1 MVTRKYITRIF
12 IVDDDPIMTNLIKAA
27 LEHKDLY
34 EVQTFDSGEEFF
46 KHLHLSPD
54 IIILDH
60 NLPGMSGL
68 SILKKVKETNPEIAT
83 ILLSGQ
89 SKLEVVVEAYN
100 NGVDRYLIK
109 NGNVV
114 MELSHCLGTLI
125 TNANLRKEVIEL
137 RTQILDRN
145 KYNTVVGE
153 SKPILEILRLIQK
166 IENTNLITLITGE
179 SGTGKEVIASS
190 IHYNSNRSRKPFVAV
205 NMAAIPV
212 DLIESEL
219 FGHEKGSF
227 TGASYKRIGK
237 FEEADGGTIFLDEIG
252 EMPLDLQAKLLR
264 VLQDSKISRVGSNKE
279 IKLDIRVIA
288 ATNKDLVQRVRD
300 NKFREDLM
308 YRLQGFLIALPPLR
322 DRGNDVIILAKNFL
336 ESFCKANK
344 LPAKILSQGAAE
356 RLLKHKWPG
365 NVRELRSVIERAA
378 LLSDN
383 ERVEAEDVLF
393 VDVGSIAV

>member
-1 MVTRKYITRIF
+1 
-12 IVDDDPIMTNLIKAA
+12 MTKLIKAS

-34 EVQTFDSGEEFF
+34 EVQTFDSGEEVL
-46 KHLHLSPD
+46 KHLHFAPD

-68 SILKKVKETNPEIAT
+68 HVLKKLKETNPEIAT

-89 SKLEVVVEAYN
+89 SKLEVVVDAYN
-100 NGVDRYLIK
+100 SGLDRYLIK

-114 MELSHCLGTLI
+114 LELTHCLGTLI
-125 TNANLRKEVIEL
+125 TNANLRKEVTEL
-137 RTQILDRN
+137 RSQILDRN
-145 KYNTVVGE
+145 KYKNVIGE
-153 SKPILEILRLIQK
+153 SQPILHILRLIQK

-179 SGTGKEVIASS
+179 SGTGKEVVASS
-190 IHYNSNRSRKPFVAV
+190 IHYNSNRGRKPFVAV

-264 VLQDSKISRVGSNKE
+264 VLQDNKISRVGSNKE
-279 IKLDIRVIA
+279 VKLDIRVIA

-300 NKFREDLM
+300 GKFREDLM
-308 YRLQGFLIALPPLR
+308 YRLQGFLIALPVLR
-322 DRGNDVIILAKNFL
+322 ERGNDVIILAKNFL
-336 ESFCKANK
+336 ETFCKENK
-344 LPAKILSQGAAE
+344 LSPKVLSPAAAE
-356 RLLKHKWPG
+356 RLIRHHWPG
-365 NVRELRSVIERAA
+365 NVRELKSVIERGA
-378 LLSDN
+378 LLSDG
-383 ERVEAEDVLF
+383 ERVEAEDILF
-393 VDVGSIAV
+393 VDAGNAIV